1 MVRFERIE
9 EVVNRERLNVGWGEV
24 RRVQTASGVCLYSGA
39 QDLR

>member
-1 MVRFERIE
+1 MVDK
-9 EVVNRERLNVGWGEV
+9 ERLTEGWGEV